1 MSILLRRTLPLKNQ
15 NNRNK
20 YFFGLGTIGRDMFY
34 AFEANAILYFLS
46 DVLSLPLWVFAAT
59 SMVLSVLRIFDAL
72 NDPITGLI
80 IDNIHSPWGKFKPA
94 IAVGGVLSAVFYL
107 VLFGGIGTGWSFI
120 ILFAVAYLLW
130 DISYGI
136 NDIAYWTLL
145 PALSTDQKQ
154 REKNGAFARI
164 CANIGMFAIMVLWQ
178 PITQA
183 MGNTPKAWF
192 QVALVMCAAY
202 LGFLCFPI
210 FGVKEDRSI
219 VQSEEKTTLRQMW
232 DALTKNDQ
240 LLWTTL
246 SMGLFMVGY
255 CTTTG
260 FAIYYMKYLFG
271 NVDMYAVL
279 AAVCGVAQLAA
290 LSVFPLFSKRWNRR
304 QLYTGST
311 VLVVVGY
318 LVFVFAEHSLFLIAL
333 SAVLL
338 FLGQAFIQLLMLMF
352 LADTIEYGQWKL
364 GKRSESIT
372 FSIQPLIN
380 KIGGALATGII
391 SITLILS
398 GIKRGE
404 ETAAAIGT
412 AGQNIVKVSM
422 LAIPLVLIVLGYFIY
437 LRKYRIDE
445 AFYASILRDLEERGE
460 LKPSQEQA

>member
-1 MSILLRRTLPLKNQ
+1 MEKQ
-15 NNRNK
+15 NNRNR
-20 YFFGLGTIGRDMFY
+20 YFFGLGTVGRDMFY
-34 AFEANAILYFLS
+34 AFESSAILYFLS

-59 SMVLSVLRIFDAL
+59 SMVLSVLRVFDAL

-94 IAVGGVLSAVFYL
+94 ILVGGVGSAIFYL
-107 VLFGGIGTGWSFI
+107 MLFGNIGTGWGFI

-130 DISYGI
+130 DITYGI

-145 PALSTDQKQ
+145 PALTTDQKQ

-164 CANIGMFAIMVLWQ
+164 CANVGMFAIMIGWQ

-183 MGNTPKAWF
+183 MGNTPKSWF
-192 QVALVMCAAY
+192 LVACVMCVFY
-202 LGFLCFPI
+202 LGFLCFPL

-232 DALTKNDQ
+232 QAISKNDQ

-246 SMGLFMVGY
+246 AMGLFQVGY

-271 NVDMYAVL
+271 NENMYAVL

-290 LSVFPLFSKRWNRR
+290 LGIFPLFSKRFNRR
-304 QLYTGST
+304 QLYSGATAL
-311 VLVVVGY
+311 VLAGY
-318 LVFVFAEHSLFLIAL
+318 LVFFFAEHSLILIAV

-338 FLGQAFIQLLMLMF
+338 FIGQAFIQLLMLMF

-364 GKRSESIT
+364 RKRNESIT
-372 FSIQPLIN
+372 FSIQPLVN
-380 KIGGALATGII
+380 KIGGALSTGII
-391 SITLILS
+391 SIALIVS
-398 GIKRGE
+398 GIKQGE
-404 ETAAAIGT
+404 KTAAAIGP
-412 AGQNIVKVSM
+412 AGQATVKVAM
-422 LAIPLVLIVLGYFIY
+422 LAIPLVMIVAGFFIY
-437 LRKYRIDE
+437 LKKYKIDE
-445 AFYASILRDLEERGE
+445 TFYASILRDLEDRGE
-460 LKPSQEQA
+460 LKPAVPADKP

>member
-1 MSILLRRTLPLKNQ
+1 MEKQ

-20 YFFGLGTIGRDMFY
+20 FFFGLGTVGRDMFY
-34 AFEANAILYFLS
+34 AFESNAILYFLS

-59 SMVLSVLRIFDAL
+59 SMVLSVLRVFDAL

-94 IAVGGVLSAVFYL
+94 ILVGGIGSAIFYL
-107 VLFGGIGTGWSFI
+107 LLFGNIGTGWGFI
-120 ILFAVAYLLW
+120 LLFGVAYLLW
-130 DISYGI
+130 DITYGI

-145 PALSTDQKQ
+145 PALTTDQKQ

-164 CANIGMFAIMVLWQ
+164 CANVGMFAIMIGWQ

-192 QVALVMCAAY
+192 LVACAMCVFY
-202 LGFLCFPI
+202 LGFLCFPL

-232 DALTKNDQ
+232 QAISKNDQ

-246 SMGLFMVGY
+246 AMGLFQVGY

-271 NVDMYAVL
+271 DENMYAVL

-290 LSVFPLFSKRWNRR
+290 LAVFPLFSKRFNRR
-304 QLYTGST
+304 QLYTGAT
-311 VLVVVGY
+311 VLVLAGY
-318 LVFVFAEHSLFLIAL
+318 LVFFFAEHSLILIAV

-338 FLGQAFIQLLMLMF
+338 FIGQAFIQLLMLMF

-364 GKRSESIT
+364 RKRNESVT
-372 FSIQPLIN
+372 FSIQPLVN
-380 KIGGALATGII
+380 KIGGALSTGII
-391 SITLILS
+391 SIALIVS
-398 GIKRGE
+398 GIKQGE
-404 ETAAAIGT
+404 QTAAAIGP
-412 AGQNIVKVSM
+412 AGQATVKIAM
-422 LAIPLVLIVLGYFIY
+422 LAIPLVMIVAGYFIY
-437 LRKYRIDE
+437 LKKYKISE
-445 AFYASILRDLEERGE
+445 SFYASILRDLEARGE
-460 LKPSQEQA
+460 LKPAEPVDTNISKA

>member
-1 MSILLRRTLPLKNQ
+1 MEKPNK
-15 NNRNK
+15 RNK
-20 YFFGLGTIGRDMFY
+20 YFFGLGTVGRDMFY
-34 AFEANAILYFLS
+34 AFESNAILYFLS

-94 IAVGGVLSAVFYL
+94 ILVGGVASVIFYL
-107 VLFGGIGTGWSFI
+107 MLFGNIGTGWGFI
-120 ILFAVAYLLW
+120 ILFGVAYLLW

-145 PALSTDQKQ
+145 PALNTDQKQ

-164 CANIGMFAIMVLWQ
+164 CANVGMFAIMIGWQ

-183 MGNTPKAWF
+183 MGDTPKAWF
-192 QVALVMCAAY
+192 LVACAMCVFY
-202 LGFLCFPI
+202 LGFLCFPL

-232 DALTKNDQ
+232 QAISKNDQ

-246 SMGLFMVGY
+246 AMTLFQVGY

-271 NVDMYAVL
+271 DENMYAVL

-290 LSVFPLFSKRWNRR
+290 LGVFPLFSKRFNRR
-304 QLYTGST
+304 QLYSGAT
-311 VLVVVGY
+311 VLVLAGY
-318 LVFVFAEHSLFLIAL
+318 LVFFFAEHFLILIAV
-333 SAVLL
+333 SAILL
-338 FLGQAFIQLLMLMF
+338 FIGQAFIQLLMLMF

-364 GKRSESIT
+364 RKRNESVT
-372 FSIQPLIN
+372 FSIQPLVN
-380 KIGGALATGII
+380 KIGGALSTGII
-391 SITLILS
+391 SIALIVS

-404 ETAAAIGT
+404 ETATSIGP
-412 AGQNIVKVSM
+412 AGQATVKAAM
-422 LAIPLVLIVLGYFIY
+422 FAIPLGMIVAGFFIY
-437 LRKYRIDE
+437 LKKYKIDE
-445 AFYASILRDLEERGE
+445 TFYASILRDLEDRGE
-460 LKPSQEQA
+460 LKPEVPAGKS

>member
-1 MSILLRRTLPLKNQ
+1 MKNQ

-20 YFFGLGTIGRDMFY
+20 YFFGLGTVGRDMFY

-59 SMVLSVLRIFDAL
+59 SMVLSVLRVFDAL

-120 ILFAVAYLLW
+120 VLFAVAYLLW

-271 NVDMYAVL
+271 NENMYAVL

-290 LSVFPLFSKRWNRR
+290 LGVFPLFSKRFNRR
-304 QLYTGST
+304 QLYSGAT
-311 VLVVVGY
+311 VLVLAGY
-318 LVFVFAEHSLFLIAL
+318 LVFFFAEHSLILIAV
-333 SAVLL
+333 SAALL
-338 FLGQAFIQLLMLMF
+338 FIGQAFIQLLMLMF

-364 GKRSESIT
+364 RKRNESVT
-372 FSIQPLIN
+372 FSIQPLVN
-380 KIGGALATGII
+380 KIGGALSTGII
-391 SITLILS
+391 SIALIVS

-404 ETAAAIGT
+404 ETATSIGP
-412 AGQNIVKVSM
+412 AGQATVKAAM
-422 LAIPLVLIVLGYFIY
+422 FAIPLVMIVAGFFIY
-437 LRKYRIDE
+437 LKKYKIDE
-445 AFYASILRDLEERGE
+445 TFYASILRDLEDRGE
-460 LKPSQEQA
+460 LKPAAPEDKP

>member
-1 MSILLRRTLPLKNQ
+1 MEKPNK
-15 NNRNK
+15 RNK
-20 YFFGLGTIGRDMFY
+20 YFFGLGTVGRDMFY
-34 AFEANAILYFLS
+34 AFESNAILYFLS

-94 IAVGGVLSAVFYL
+94 ILVGGVASVIFYL
-107 VLFGGIGTGWSFI
+107 MLFGNIGTGWGFI
-120 ILFAVAYLLW
+120 ILFGVAYLLW

-145 PALSTDQKQ
+145 PALTTDQKQ

-164 CANIGMFAIMVLWQ
+164 CANVGMFAIMIGWQ

-183 MGNTPKAWF
+183 MGDTPKAWF
-192 QVALVMCAAY
+192 LVACAMCVFY
-202 LGFLCFPI
+202 LGFLCFPL

-232 DALTKNDQ
+232 QAISKNDQ

-246 SMGLFMVGY
+246 AMTLFQVGY

-271 NVDMYAVL
+271 NENMYAVL
-279 AAVCGVAQLAA
+279 AAVCGLAQLAA
-290 LSVFPLFSKRWNRR
+290 LGVFPLFSKWFNRR
-304 QLYTGST
+304 QLYSGAT
-311 VLVVVGY
+311 VLVLAGY
-318 LVFVFAEHSLFLIAL
+318 LVFFFAEHSLILIAV

-338 FLGQAFIQLLMLMF
+338 FIGQAFIQLLMLMF

-364 GKRSESIT
+364 RKRNESVT
-372 FSIQPLIN
+372 FSIQPLVN
-380 KIGGALATGII
+380 KIGGALSTGII
-391 SITLILS
+391 SIALIVS

-404 ETAAAIGT
+404 ETATSIGP
-412 AGQNIVKVSM
+412 AGQATVKAAM
-422 LAIPLVLIVLGYFIY
+422 FAIPLVMIVAGFFIY
-437 LRKYRIDE
+437 LKKYKIDE
-445 AFYASILRDLEERGE
+445 TFYASILRDLEDRGE
-460 LKPSQEQA
+460 LKPEVPAGKS

>member
-1 MSILLRRTLPLKNQ
+1 MEKQ
-15 NNRNK
+15 NKRNK
-20 YFFGLGTIGRDMFY
+20 YFFGLGTVGRDMFY
-34 AFEANAILYFLS
+34 AFESNAILYFLS

-94 IAVGGVLSAVFYL
+94 ILVGGVASVIFYL
-107 VLFGGIGTGWSFI
+107 MLFGNIGTGWGFI
-120 ILFAVAYLLW
+120 ILFGVAYLLW

-145 PALSTDQKQ
+145 PALTTDQKQ

-164 CANIGMFAIMVLWQ
+164 CANVGMFAIMIGWQ

-183 MGNTPKAWF
+183 MGDTPKAWF
-192 QVALVMCAAY
+192 LVACAMCVFY
-202 LGFLCFPI
+202 LGFLCFPL

-219 VQSEEKTTLRQMW
+219 VQSQEKTTLRQMW
-232 DALTKNDQ
+232 QAISKNDQ

-246 SMGLFMVGY
+246 AMTLFQVGY

-271 NVDMYAVL
+271 NENMYAVL

-290 LSVFPLFSKRWNRR
+290 LGVFPLFSKRFNRR
-304 QLYTGST
+304 QLYSGAT
-311 VLVVVGY
+311 VLVLAGY
-318 LVFVFAEHSLFLIAL
+318 LVFFFAEHSLILIAV
-333 SAVLL
+333 SAILL
-338 FLGQAFIQLLMLMF
+338 FIGQAFIQLLMLMF

-364 GKRSESIT
+364 RKRNESVT
-372 FSIQPLIN
+372 FSIQPLVN
-380 KIGGALATGII
+380 KIGGALSTGII
-391 SITLILS
+391 SIALIVS

-404 ETAAAIGT
+404 ETATSIGP
-412 AGQNIVKVSM
+412 AGQATVKAAM
-422 LAIPLVLIVLGYFIY
+422 FAIPLVMIVAGFFIY
-437 LRKYRIDE
+437 LKKYKIDE
-445 AFYASILRDLEERGE
+445 TFYASILRDLEDRGE
-460 LKPSQEQA
+460 LKPEVPAGKS

>member
-1 MSILLRRTLPLKNQ
+1 MEKQ
-15 NNRNK
+15 NKRNK
-20 YFFGLGTIGRDMFY
+20 FFFGLGTVGRDMFY
-34 AFEANAILYFLS
+34 AFESNAILYFLS

-94 IAVGGVLSAVFYL
+94 ILVGGVASVIFYL
-107 VLFGGIGTGWSFI
+107 MLFGNIGTGWGFV

-145 PALSTDQKQ
+145 PALTTDQKQ

-164 CANIGMFAIMVLWQ
+164 CANVGMFAIMIGWQ

-183 MGNTPKAWF
+183 LGDTPKAWF
-192 QVALVMCAAY
+192 LVACAMCVFY
-202 LGFLCFPI
+202 LGFLCFPL

-219 VQSEEKTTLRQMW
+219 VQSQEKTTLRQMW
-232 DALTKNDQ
+232 QAISKNDQ

-246 SMGLFMVGY
+246 AMTLFQVGY

-271 NVDMYAVL
+271 NENMYAVL
-279 AAVCGVAQLAA
+279 AAVCGLAQLAA
-290 LSVFPLFSKRWNRR
+290 LGAFPLFSKRFNRR
-304 QLYTGST
+304 QLYSGAT
-311 VLVVVGY
+311 VLVLAGY
-318 LVFVFAEHSLFLIAL
+318 LVFFFAEHSLILIAV
-333 SAVLL
+333 SAILL
-338 FLGQAFIQLLMLMF
+338 FIGQAFIQLLMLMF

-364 GKRSESIT
+364 RKRNESVT
-372 FSIQPLIN
+372 FSIQPLVN
-380 KIGGALATGII
+380 KIGGALSTGII
-391 SITLILS
+391 SIALILS

-404 ETAAAIGT
+404 ETAAAIGP
-412 AGQNIVKVSM
+412 AGQATVKAAM
-422 LAIPLVLIVLGYFIY
+422 FAIPLVMIVAGFFIY
-437 LRKYRIDE
+437 LKKYKIDE
-445 AFYASILRDLEERGE
+445 TFYASILRDLEDRGE
-460 LKPSQEQA
+460 LKPAAPEDKP

>member
-1 MSILLRRTLPLKNQ
+1 MEKQ
-15 NNRNK
+15 NKRNK
-20 YFFGLGTIGRDMFY
+20 YFFGLGTVGRDMFY
-34 AFEANAILYFLS
+34 AFESNAILYFLS

-94 IAVGGVLSAVFYL
+94 ILVGGVASVIFYL
-107 VLFGGIGTGWSFI
+107 MLFGNIGTGWGFI
-120 ILFAVAYLLW
+120 ILFGVAYLLW

-145 PALSTDQKQ
+145 PALTTDQKQ

-164 CANIGMFAIMVLWQ
+164 CANVGMFAIMIGWQ

-183 MGNTPKAWF
+183 MGDTPKAWF
-192 QVALVMCAAY
+192 LVACAMCVFY
-202 LGFLCFPI
+202 LGFLCFPL

-232 DALTKNDQ
+232 QAISKNDQ

-246 SMGLFMVGY
+246 AMTLFQVGY

-271 NVDMYAVL
+271 DENMYAVL

-290 LSVFPLFSKRWNRR
+290 LGVFPLFSKRFNRR
-304 QLYTGST
+304 QLYSGAT
-311 VLVVVGY
+311 VLVLAGY
-318 LVFVFAEHSLFLIAL
+318 LVFFFAEHSLVLIAV

-338 FLGQAFIQLLMLMF
+338 FIGQAFIQLLMLMF

-364 GKRSESIT
+364 RKRNESVT
-372 FSIQPLIN
+372 FSIQPLVN
-380 KIGGALATGII
+380 KIGGALSTGII
-391 SITLILS
+391 SIALIVS

-404 ETAAAIGT
+404 ETATSIGP
-412 AGQNIVKVSM
+412 AGQATVKAAM
-422 LAIPLVLIVLGYFIY
+422 FAIPLVMIVAGFFIY
-437 LRKYRIDE
+437 LKKYKIDE
-445 AFYASILRDLEERGE
+445 TFYASILRDLEDRGE
-460 LKPSQEQA
+460 LKPAAPEDKP

>member
-1 MSILLRRTLPLKNQ
+1 MEKQ
-15 NNRNK
+15 NKRNK
-20 YFFGLGTIGRDMFY
+20 YFFGLGTVGRDMFY
-34 AFEANAILYFLS
+34 AFESNAILYFLS

-94 IAVGGVLSAVFYL
+94 ILVGGVASVIFYL
-107 VLFGGIGTGWSFI
+107 MLFGNIGTGWGFI
-120 ILFAVAYLLW
+120 ILFGVAYLLW

-145 PALSTDQKQ
+145 PALTTDQKQ

-164 CANIGMFAIMVLWQ
+164 CANVGMFAIMIGWQ

-183 MGNTPKAWF
+183 LGDTPKAWF
-192 QVALVMCAAY
+192 LVACAMCVFY
-202 LGFLCFPI
+202 LGFLCFPL

-232 DALTKNDQ
+232 QAISKNDQ

-246 SMGLFMVGY
+246 AMTLFQVGY

-271 NVDMYAVL
+271 DENMYAVL

-290 LSVFPLFSKRWNRR
+290 LGVFPLFSKRFNRR
-304 QLYTGST
+304 QLYSGAT
-311 VLVVVGY
+311 VLVLAGY
-318 LVFVFAEHSLFLIAL
+318 LVFFFAEHSLVLIAV

-338 FLGQAFIQLLMLMF
+338 FIGQAFIQLLMLMF

-364 GKRSESIT
+364 RKRNESVT
-372 FSIQPLIN
+372 FSIQPLVN
-380 KIGGALATGII
+380 KIGGALSTGII
-391 SITLILS
+391 SIALIVS

-404 ETAAAIGT
+404 ETATSIGP
-412 AGQNIVKVSM
+412 AGQATVKAAM
-422 LAIPLVLIVLGYFIY
+422 FAIPLVMIVAGFFIY
-437 LRKYRIDE
+437 LKKYKIDE
-445 AFYASILRDLEERGE
+445 TFYASILRDLEDRGE
-460 LKPSQEQA
+460 LKPEVPAGKS

>member
-1 MSILLRRTLPLKNQ
+1 MEKQ
-15 NNRNK
+15 NKRNK
-20 YFFGLGTIGRDMFY
+20 YFFGLGTVGRDMFY
-34 AFEANAILYFLS
+34 AFESNAILYFLS

-94 IAVGGVLSAVFYL
+94 ILVGGVASVIFYL
-107 VLFGGIGTGWSFI
+107 MLFGNIGTGWGFI
-120 ILFAVAYLLW
+120 ILFGVAYLLW

-145 PALSTDQKQ
+145 PALTTDQKQ

-164 CANIGMFAIMVLWQ
+164 CANVGMFAIMIGWQ

-183 MGNTPKAWF
+183 LGDTPKAWF
-192 QVALVMCAAY
+192 LVACAMCVFY
-202 LGFLCFPI
+202 LGFLCFPL

-232 DALTKNDQ
+232 QAISKNDQ

-246 SMGLFMVGY
+246 AMTLFQVGY

-271 NVDMYAVL
+271 DENMYAVL

-290 LSVFPLFSKRWNRR
+290 LGVFPLISKRFNRR
-304 QLYTGST
+304 QLYSGAT
-311 VLVVVGY
+311 VLVLAGY
-318 LVFVFAEHSLFLIAL
+318 LVFFFAEHSLILIAV

-338 FLGQAFIQLLMLMF
+338 FIGQAFIQLLMLMF

-364 GKRSESIT
+364 RKRNESVT
-372 FSIQPLIN
+372 FSIQPLVN
-380 KIGGALATGII
+380 KIGGALSTGII
-391 SITLILS
+391 SIALIVS

-404 ETAAAIGT
+404 ETATSIGP
-412 AGQNIVKVSM
+412 AGQATVKAAM
-422 LAIPLVLIVLGYFIY
+422 FAIPLVMIVAGFFIY
-437 LRKYRIDE
+437 LKKYKIDE
-445 AFYASILRDLEERGE
+445 TFYASILRDLEDRGE
-460 LKPSQEQA
+460 LKPEVPAGKS

>member
-1 MSILLRRTLPLKNQ
+1 MEKQ
-15 NNRNK
+15 NKRNK
-20 YFFGLGTIGRDMFY
+20 YFFGLGTVGRDMFY
-34 AFEANAILYFLS
+34 AFESNAILYFLS

-94 IAVGGVLSAVFYL
+94 ILVGGVASVIFYL
-107 VLFGGIGTGWSFI
+107 MLFGNIGTGWGFI
-120 ILFAVAYLLW
+120 ILFGVAYLLW

-145 PALSTDQKQ
+145 PALTTDQKQ

-164 CANIGMFAIMVLWQ
+164 CANVGMFAIMIGWQ

-183 MGNTPKAWF
+183 MGDTPKAWF
-192 QVALVMCAAY
+192 LVACAMCVFY
-202 LGFLCFPI
+202 LGFLCFPL

-232 DALTKNDQ
+232 QAISKNDQ

-246 SMGLFMVGY
+246 AMTLFQVGY

-271 NVDMYAVL
+271 NENMYAVL

-290 LSVFPLFSKRWNRR
+290 LGVFPLFSKRFNRR
-304 QLYTGST
+304 QLYSGAT
-311 VLVVVGY
+311 VLVLAGY
-318 LVFVFAEHSLFLIAL
+318 LVFFFAEHSLILIAV

-338 FLGQAFIQLLMLMF
+338 FIGQAFIQLLMLMF

-364 GKRSESIT
+364 RKRNESVT
-372 FSIQPLIN
+372 FSIQPLVN
-380 KIGGALATGII
+380 KIGGALSTGII
-391 SITLILS
+391 SIALIVS

-404 ETAAAIGT
+404 ETATSIGP
-412 AGQNIVKVSM
+412 AGQATVKAAM
-422 LAIPLVLIVLGYFIY
+422 FAIPLVMIVAGFFIY
-437 LRKYRIDE
+437 LKKYKIDE
-445 AFYASILRDLEERGE
+445 TFYASILRDLEDRGE
-460 LKPSQEQA
+460 LKPEVPAGKS

>member
-1 MSILLRRTLPLKNQ
+1 MEKQ
-15 NNRNK
+15 NNRNR
-20 YFFGLGTIGRDMFY
+20 YFFGLGTVGRDMFY
-34 AFEANAILYFLS
+34 AFESSAILYFLS

-59 SMVLSVLRIFDAL
+59 SMVLSVLRVFDAL

-94 IAVGGVLSAVFYL
+94 ILVGGVGSAIFYL
-107 VLFGGIGTGWSFI
+107 MLFGNIGTGWGFI

-130 DISYGI
+130 DITYGI

-145 PALSTDQKQ
+145 PALTTDQKQ

-164 CANIGMFAIMVLWQ
+164 CANVGMFAIMIGWQ

-183 MGNTPKAWF
+183 MGNTPKSWF
-192 QVALVMCAAY
+192 LVACAMCVFY
-202 LGFLCFPI
+202 LGFLCFPL

-232 DALTKNDQ
+232 QAISKNDQ

-246 SMGLFMVGY
+246 AMGLFQVGY

-271 NVDMYAVL
+271 NENMYAVL

-290 LSVFPLFSKRWNRR
+290 LGIFPLFSKRFNRR
-304 QLYTGST
+304 QLYSGATAL
-311 VLVVVGY
+311 VLVGY
-318 LVFVFAEHSLFLIAL
+318 LVFFFAEHSLILIAV

-338 FLGQAFIQLLMLMF
+338 FIGQAFIQLLMLMF

-364 GKRSESIT
+364 RKRNESIT
-372 FSIQPLIN
+372 FSIQPLVN
-380 KIGGALATGII
+380 KIGGALSTGII
-391 SITLILS
+391 SIALIVS
-398 GIKRGE
+398 GIKQGE
-404 ETAAAIGT
+404 KTAAAIGP
-412 AGQNIVKVSM
+412 AGQATVKVAM
-422 LAIPLVLIVLGYFIY
+422 LAIPLVMIVAGFFIY
-437 LRKYRIDE
+437 LKKYKIDE
-445 AFYASILRDLEERGE
+445 TFYASILRDLEDRGE
-460 LKPSQEQA
+460 LKPAVPADKP

>member
-1 MSILLRRTLPLKNQ
+1 MEKQ

-20 YFFGLGTIGRDMFY
+20 YCFGLGTVGRDMFY
-34 AFEANAILYFLS
+34 AFESNAILYFLS

-59 SMVLSVLRIFDAL
+59 SMILSVLRVFDAL

-94 IAVGGVLSAVFYL
+94 ILVGGVGSAIFYL
-107 VLFGGIGTGWSFI
+107 LLFGNIGTGWGFI
-120 ILFAVAYLLW
+120 LLFGVAYLLW
-130 DISYGI
+130 DITYGI

-145 PALSTDQKQ
+145 PALTTDQKQ

-164 CANIGMFAIMVLWQ
+164 CANVGMFAIMIGWQ

-192 QVALVMCAAY
+192 LVACAMCVFY
-202 LGFLCFPI
+202 LGFLCFPL

-232 DALTKNDQ
+232 QAISKNDQ

-246 SMGLFMVGY
+246 AMTLFQVGY

-271 NVDMYAVL
+271 NENMYAVL

-290 LSVFPLFSKRWNRR
+290 LGIFPLFSKRFNRR
-304 QLYTGST
+304 QLYSGATAL
-311 VLVVVGY
+311 VLVGY
-318 LVFVFAEHSLFLIAL
+318 LVFFFAEHSLILIAV

-338 FLGQAFIQLLMLMF
+338 FIGQAFIQLLMLMF

-364 GKRSESIT
+364 RKRNESIT
-372 FSIQPLIN
+372 FSIQPLVN
-380 KIGGALATGII
+380 KIGGALSTGII
-391 SITLILS
+391 SIALIVS

-404 ETAAAIGT
+404 ETAAAIGP
-412 AGQNIVKVSM
+412 AGQAAVKVAM
-422 LAIPLVLIVLGYFIY
+422 LAIPLVMIVAGFFIY
-437 LRKYRIDE
+437 LKKYKIDE
-445 AFYASILRDLEERGE
+445 TFYASILRDLEDRGE
-460 LKPSQEQA
+460 LKPAVPADKP